1 MTQATPPRAFIA
13 GWVHETNTFSPVPA
27 SRESFE
33 PSTYRPGDGPF
44 VPPPHIDTLGYGHFA
59 RLCQQA
65 GIELRAGL
73 YTHTGPS
80 AALNARDHAAMR
92 AEILAGLE
100 RAMPVD
106 RVLLFM
112 HGAQIAQGCDD
123 VEGDLLQAIR
133 QRVGPAVP
141 VAVLLDLHANITPA
155 MLRNAT
161 FCVGCLEYPHT
172 DYEVRAQQV
181 FDLVQAA
188 VGGRT
193 GPRTLAWRMPL
204 VGLFRTTEGPM
215 RDFVAA
221 LRAAHL
227 TAGVLSISAFHGFPL
242 GDTPHTGATLVISTD
257 GHLPAALELGASLAQ
272 QYIDAALSVPNPPG
286 LDAALDDAL
295 SGPAVAG
302 AGPVVFADSG
312 DNPGG
317 GAAGDSTFVLEA
329 LLQRGLRHAA
339 LGMLWDPVAADFAHS
354 AGVGATLKLRLGGKV
369 SALSGRPL
377 DVQAEVLCVR
387 DDARQALFAQGEPK
401 ARLGRSAALRVQ
413 GIDIVVNSLRQQV
426 FDPRCFTEH
435 GIELSTKRLVVV
447 KGSTHF
453 VNGFAALA
461 RRIVFCAS
469 PGSVSLD
476 ATLFDYQRIQRPLY
490 PLDPGFTPVAT
501 LMNLDQDAP

>member
-1 MTQATPPRAFIA
+1 MTQQLSPRAFIA
-13 GWVHETNTFSPVPA
+13 GMVHETNTFSPVPT

-33 PSTYRPGDGPF
+33 ASTYRPADGPF
-44 VPPPHIDTLGYGHFA
+44 VPPAHIDTLGYGHFA

-65 GIELRAGL
+65 GIDLRAGL
-73 YTHTGPS
+73 YAHTGPS
-80 AALNARDHAAMR
+80 AALNARDHVAMR

-100 RAMPVD
+100 RALPVD
-106 RVLLFM
+106 RVFLFM

-123 VEGDLLQAIR
+123 VEGDLLAAIR
-133 QRVGPAVP
+133 TRVGPGVP
-141 VAVLLDLHANITPA
+141 VAILLDLHANITPT
-155 MLRNAT
+155 MLRHAT

-172 DYEVRAQQV
+172 DYEDRAKHT

-188 VGGRT
+188 VAGRVQ
-193 GPRTLAWRMPL
+193 PRTLAWRMPL
-204 VGLFRTTEGPM
+204 VGLYRTTEGPM
-215 RDFVAA
+215 KDFGAG
-221 LRAAHL
+221 LRAAHRA
-227 TAGVLSISAFHGFPL
+227 AGVLSISAFHGFPL
-242 GDTPHTGATLVISTD
+242 GDTPHTGATLVLTSD
-257 GHLPAALELGASLAQ
+257 GEQPVAEALGAALAQ
-272 QYIDAALSVPNPPG
+272 QFIDAALAVPSPPG

-295 SGPAVAG
+295 SDAAAG
-302 AGPVVFADSG
+302 VEGPVVFADSG

-329 LLQRGLRHAA
+329 LFQRGVRNAA
-339 LGMLWDPVAADFAHS
+339 FGMLWDPVAADFAHR
-354 AGVGATLKLRLGGKV
+354 AGVGALLNLRLGGKV

-413 GIDIVVNSLRQQV
+413 GIDIVVNSERQQV

-435 GIELSTKRLVVV
+435 GIDLASKRLVVV

-453 VNGFAALA
+453 VNGFTALA
-461 RRIVFCAS
+461 SRIVFCAS

-476 ATLFDYQRIQRPLY
+476 ASQFDYQHIRRPLY
-490 PLDPGFTPVAT
+490 PLDPGFTPKAQMMEIDAT
-501 LMNLDQDAP
+501 